1 MLTGATY
8 INLDHRADRRKLAE
22 DEFDRLGIPEVRF
35 PAIHNKDG
43 RIGCI
48 ESHLSILKSDL
59 TNVTWVCEDDIEF
72 LVDRDTLDTHIN
84 EFLKSKAD
92 ILCLGFANRR
102 SKDYSENLLR
112 SFDVQTTSSYIIK
125 PSLKPILIDL
135 WSGVLDSLKTGKP
148 HPLEGEF
155 MKLNVHKGDFLCADQ
170 SWKLLQQ
177 SHVFVIPKIRC
188 VKQRGSYSDI
198 EKQYVDYGL

>member
-1 MLTGATY
+1 MLTGAIY
-8 INLDHRADRRKLAE
+8 INLDHRTDRRKLAE

-48 ESHLSILKSDL
+48 ESHLTILKSDL

-102 SKDYSENLLR
+102 SEDYSENLLR

-125 PSLKPILIDL
+125 PSFKPILIEL
-135 WSGVLDSLKTGKP
+135 WSGILDSLKTGKP
-148 HPLEGEF
+148 HPLEGVF
-155 MKLNVHKGDFLCADQ
+155 MKLNVHKGDFLFLDQ

-188 VKQRGSYSDI
+188 VKQRASFSDI
-198 EKQYVDYGL
+198 EKEYVDYGV

>member
-1 MLTGATY
+1 MLPGAIY
-8 INLDHRADRRKLAE
+8 INLDHRTDRRKLAE

-48 ESHLSILKSDL
+48 ESHLTILKSDL

-102 SKDYSENLLR
+102 SKNYSDNLMR

-125 PSLKPILIDL
+125 PSFKPILIDL
-135 WSGVLDSLKTGKP
+135 WSGILDSLKTGKP
-148 HPLEGEF
+148 HPLEGAF
-155 MKLNVHKGDFLCADQ
+155 MKLNVHKGDFLFLDQ

-188 VKQRGSYSDI
+188 VKQRASFSDI
-198 EKQYVDYGL
+198 EKEYVDYGL